1 MTDIHAAQHIYG
13 NVEKAE
19 SPSNIGG
26 FQTLFYSK
34 DLLSESESDEIERR
48 LGYYPSED
56 NPEKIVFF
64 NMGEK
69 FVTTQIIPLEDIDKF
84 GRKGA
89 YIAHSFVFS
98 KKDFEKIN
106 YNPFVIFDLFQQKFI
121 KTVPDALA
129 SGKKGDLNIP
139 PIEFTINPE
148 KIQSLETAMS
158 RLTKQWNL
166 DGIRKL
172 VFLAIN
178 EQKLKNE
185 SKSFIIS
192 GTQNEIRNTIKAIFS
207 LIPDKVRSSCSFD
220 TYFLGCNPVSIK
232 YWTYCYPKAPNTS
245 PQLILANTDT
255 KTVSNINIDASSPYE
270 NWIFRSDVPD
280 DIEEL
285 DLFRNTAF
293 ELDQY
298 LSNKTYNK
306 KAILESIK
314 SPNLETFLIINQ
326 SLLQTKIDSSLK
338 EISLDSLMKYI
349 SKAII
354 SEYNPKPKAALF
366 EKLFIG
372 FERDEIAHYVFNE
385 IKGINSPKNQEISDL
400 NIFLLKNKNPL
411 LQIVYLKWT
420 ENLDN
425 LPKFLK
431 PLTDEEYKTAIELLI
446 YNADIKSL
454 IIDSKISVFTDV
466 FCVEAEKSKALR
478 ERTLDLIKKN
488 FSLDQEPLLVKI
500 VPLIPKLNRIQ
511 MIAIQEFFTEQKE
524 EKRKKIPEEF
534 TKTLKENIEKS
545 KEKGGLLNLDNLVSN
560 FPFFK
565 KK

>member
-1 MTDIHAAQHIYG
+1 
-13 NVEKAE
+13 
-19 SPSNIGG
+19 
-26 FQTLFYSK
+26 
-34 DLLSESESDEIERR
+34 
-48 LGYYPSED
+48 
-56 NPEKIVFF
+56 
-64 NMGEK
+64 
-69 FVTTQIIPLEDIDKF
+69 
-84 GRKGA
+84 
-89 YIAHSFVFS
+89 
-98 KKDFEKIN
+98 
-106 YNPFVIFDLFQQKFI
+106 
-121 KTVPDALA
+121 
-129 SGKKGDLNIP
+129 
-139 PIEFTINPE
+139 
-148 KIQSLETAMS
+148 
-158 RLTKQWNL
+158 
-166 DGIRKL
+166 
-172 VFLAIN
+172 
-178 EQKLKNE
+178 
-185 SKSFIIS
+185 
-192 GTQNEIRNTIKAIFS
+192 
-207 LIPDKVRSSCSFD
+207 
-220 TYFLGCNPVSIK
+220 
-232 YWTYCYPKAPNTS
+232 
-245 PQLILANTDT
+245 
-255 KTVSNINIDASSPYE
+255 VSNINIDASSPYE
-270 NWIFRSDVPD
+270 NWIFRSNVPD

-285 DLFRNTAF
+285 DVFRNTAF

-306 KAILESIK
+306 EAILESIK

-326 SLLQTKIDSSLK
+326 SLFQTKIDSYLK
-338 EISLDSLMKYI
+338 EISSDSLMKYI

-372 FERDEIAHYVFNE
+372 FERDEIAHYLFNE

-400 NIFLLKNKNPL
+400 NVFLSKNKNNL
-411 LQIVYLKWT
+411 LQIVNLKWT

-431 PLTDEEYKTAIELLI
+431 TLTDEEYKTAIELLI

-466 FCVEAEKSKALR
+466 FCAEAEKNKVLR

-488 FSLDQEPLLVKI
+488 FSLDQESLLVKI